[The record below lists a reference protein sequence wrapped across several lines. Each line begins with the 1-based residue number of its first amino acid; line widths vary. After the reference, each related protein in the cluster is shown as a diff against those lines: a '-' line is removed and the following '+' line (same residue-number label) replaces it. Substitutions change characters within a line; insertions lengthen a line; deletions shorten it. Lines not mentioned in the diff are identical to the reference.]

1 MKRIFWK
8 IFFEVFLFCFFSIN
22 FSFGQTTTISFKNPV
37 SATSFDVILGKTIDL
52 LFWIAVGLLP
62 LFGLFSAFQILT
74 SGGNPEKI
82 DLAKRIIIYA
92 LLGFFIITFAKA
104 VKYIIFSLLGI

>member
-1 MKRIFWK
+1 MKKIFWK

-22 FSFGQTTTISFKNPV
+22 FSYAQTTSVVFSNPV

-82 DLAKRIIIYA
+82 DLGKRIIIYA
-92 LLGFFIITFAKA
+92 LFGFFIITFAKA

>member
-1 MKRIFWK
+1 MEKKFWQV
-8 IFFEVFLFCFFSIN
+8 FFEVFLFCFFAIN

-52 LFWIAVGLLP
+52 IFWIAVALLP
-62 LFGLFSAFQILT
+62 LFGLISAFQILT

-92 LLGFFIITFAKA
+92 ILGFIIITFAKA
-104 VKYIIFSLLGI
+104 VKYIIFNLLGI